1 MTAAIALLLLFAP
14 VKVPGVL
21 DLQNGKD
28 PVSGKKVG
36 EFHADWKGIRV
47 RFENAKNAAAFGEDP
62 VQYLGKLGLK
72 WDTANK
78 GLSLEN
84 KKCPVTGNPV
94 DREHH
99 ADKNGI
105 RVYACCA
112 KCVAKLWSDPAKTAK
127 ALGYAWIPPVID
139 LKNTTC
145 PITGDQVYEEA
156 PIWVDLEGIR
166 IRVCCDRCVK
176 KAKEDPARA
185 FRLAGVDPKKLKEK
199 VGQ

>member
-1 MTAAIALLLLFAP
+1 MTAAIALLLLLAP

-21 DLQNGKD
+21 DLQNRKD
-28 PVSGKKVG
+28 PVSGKNVG
-36 EFHADWKGIRV
+36 EFFVDWKGIRV
-47 RFENAKNAAAFGEDP
+47 HFEDAKTTAAFRKEP
-62 VQYLGKLGLK
+62 VKFLGKLGLR
-72 WDTANK
+72 WDKAIK

-84 KKCPVTGNPV
+84 GKCPVTGKKV
-94 DREHH
+94 DREHF
-99 ADKNGI
+99 ADKNGL

-112 KCVAKLWSDPAKTAK
+112 KCKAKLWSDPGKTAK
-127 ALGYAWIPPVID
+127 ALGYAWIPGVID

-156 PIWVDLEGIR
+156 PIWVDLDGIR

-185 FRLAGVDPKKLKEK
+185 FRLAGVDPKKLKEEFGK
-199 VGQ
+199 